1 MNHLIYRHFD
11 VIEQFIKDFKTAEGL
26 YQIADRKRR
35 RDRANYK
42 MDLVI
47 FNFEIYTSKYP
58 EIYNFFLGK
67 IDDEFKK
74 REEWD
79 RLRSR
84 ENFVGY
90 LKSFLKFISSEAVYS
105 K

>member
-1 MNHLIYRHFD
+1 MNPLIFRHFE
-11 VIEQFIKDFKTAEGL
+11 VLEKFVLEFKDGEALRLTAVS
-26 YQIADRKRR
+26 KRQ
-35 RDRANYK
+35 RDKAEYN

-58 EIYNFFLGK
+58 EIYNFYLGK
-67 IDDEFKK
+67 FQDEFKK

-84 ENFVGY
+84 ENFVPY
-90 LKSFLKFISSEAVYS
+90 LENLLASVS
-105 K
+105 KQSA

>member
-1 MNHLIYRHFD
+1 MNRLILRHFE
-11 VIEQFIKDFKTAEGL
+11 VLEQFISDFKRAEAL
-26 YQIADRKRR
+26 LLIAVGKRQ
-35 RDRANYK
+35 RDKAEYK
-42 MDLVI
+42 MDPVI

-67 IDDEFKK
+67 FQDEFKK

-84 ENFVGY
+84 ENFVPY
-90 LKSFLKFISSEAVYS
+90 LKNLMNSVGMQNA
-105 K
+105 

>member
-1 MNHLIYRHFD
+1 MNRLIYRHFG
-11 VIEQFIKDFKTAEGL
+11 VLEKFISEFKEGEASRLIAVGKRQRDKAE
-26 YQIADRKRR
+26 
-35 RDRANYK
+35 YK

-58 EIYNFFLGK
+58 EIYNFFLGEFQ
-67 IDDEFKK
+67 DEFKR

-84 ENFVGY
+84 ENFATY
-90 LKSFLKFISSEAVYS
+90 LKQLLNSVSMQTV
-105 K
+105 

>member
-58 EIYNFFLGK
+58 EIYNFFLGEFQ
-67 IDDEFKK
+67 DEFKR

-84 ENFVGY
+84 ENFATY
-90 LKSFLKFISSEAVYS
+90 LKQLLNSVSMQSV
-105 K
+105 